1 VSEALSITSSS
12 AATLPLVG
20 RVDGEARGV
29 GVSSGKAST
38 PTPYPSPQPGGGRLV
53 DRLVLGVSSSAL
65 GRPWCARLDLAGE
78 ARALAIAQAHGH
90 PDILARVLAGR
101 GVTHDTAAQY
111 LDPTI
116 RALMPE
122 PFTLRA
128 MEEAVLRLVRAIE
141 SGETI
146 AIFGDYD
153 VDGACS
159 AALLAG
165 FFDMAGSRR
174 LIHIPDRIFEGY
186 GPNVAAIEMLQ
197 QQGASLLVCVDCGT
211 TSHAPLAQAKRLGL
225 DVIVIDH
232 HQAPEVLPEAIVV
245 NPNRLDDLSGL
256 GQLCAAGVV
265 LMVLVA
271 LNRALRERGF
281 WSPSRSAPDLL
292 AALDL
297 VALATVADVA
307 PLTGLNR
314 AFVMKGLA
322 AMRARLRP
330 GLTALVDCAGLNE
343 PPRPYHLG
351 FLLGPRINA
360 GGRIGDAS
368 LGAKLLVSGDPD
380 EAARIAAELDRLNGE
395 RRLVEKVTLEAAE
408 TQVLEANAV
417 EGERAVIVASAEGWH
432 PGLVGLVAARLR
444 ERFDRPA
451 FAIAFA
457 GDVGTGSGRS
467 IPGIDLGRAV
477 RDAFNAGLLRKG
489 GGHAMAAGVTLQRE
503 HLSAFRD
510 FLEQHIGPAVAVARA
525 DASLKIDAVL
535 AAAGATA
542 EVVHLLEQAGPFGA
556 GNPEPVVVV
565 PGHRL
570 EQVSEIGAGHLR
582 LRLAGDDGGTL
593 ESFAFGALGR
603 PLGDAILA
611 ARGERAHVAGHLTL
625 DRWGGA
631 ERVRLRL
638 LDIANPGLRRP

>member
-1 VSEALSITSSS
+1 MPPVSEAPALERRDEAPS
-12 AATLPLVG
+12 A
-20 RVDGEARGV
+20 RC
-29 GVSSGKAST
+29 
-38 PTPYPSPQPGGGRLV
+38 PSPQGGGERQAPAPSGA
-53 DRLVLGVSSSAL
+53 DRLILGVASSTL
-65 GRPWCARLDLAGE
+65 GRPWRARLDAADE

-90 PDILARVLAGR
+90 PDILSRVLAGR
-101 GVTHDTAAQY
+101 GVTHATAAQH
-111 LDPTI
+111 LDPTV

-122 PFTLRA
+122 PFTLQG
-128 MEEAVLRLVRAIE
+128 MEAAVARLVRAIQAC
-141 SGETI
+141 ETV

-153 VDGACS
+153 VDGACA

-165 FFDMAGSRR
+165 FLDAAGCPR

-186 GPNVAAIEMLQ
+186 GPNVGAIDMLKG
-197 QQGASLLVCVDCGT
+197 QGACLLVCVDCGT
-211 TSHAPLAQAKRLGL
+211 TSHGPLAHAKALGL
-225 DVIVIDH
+225 DPIIVDH
-232 HQAPEVLPEAIVV
+232 HQAAEVLPEAIVV

-256 GQLCAAGVV
+256 GQLCAAGIV

-271 LNRALRERGF
+271 VNRALRERGF
-281 WSPSRSAPDLL
+281 WSASRPAPDLL

-314 AFVMKGLA
+314 AFVMKGLG

-330 GLTALVDCAGLNE
+330 GLTALVDCARLNE

-368 LGAKLLVSGDPD
+368 LGAKLLLSGDAD

-395 RRLVEKVTLEAAE
+395 RRLVEKATLEAAE
-408 TQVLEANAV
+408 RQVLEAQAI
-417 EGERAVIVASAEGWH
+417 EGERAVIVAAGEGWH
-432 PGLVGLVAARLR
+432 PGVVGLVAARLR

-457 GDVGTGSGRS
+457 GETGTGSGRS

-477 RDAFNAGLLRKG
+477 RAAVDASLLAKG

-503 HLSAFRD
+503 RLAAFRD
-510 FLEQHIGPAVAVARA
+510 FLEERIGSAIALARA

-535 AAAGATA
+535 TAAGGTP
-542 EVVHLLEQAGPFGA
+542 EIVHLIEKAGPFGS
-556 GNPEPVVVV
+556 GNPEPIIVV

-582 LRLAGDDGGTL
+582 FRLAGDEGGAL
-593 ESFAFGALGR
+593 EALAFGVLGR
-603 PLGDAILA
+603 PLGEAILA

-625 DRWGGA
+625 DRWGGG
-631 ERVRLRL
+631 ERVRLRV
-638 LDIANPGLRRP
+638 LDIAHAGLRRG